1 MSGAEGV
8 LHYRIHHL
16 AMAALPAGGWPVLPA
31 GREAALLRAGAP
43 PAWFYLALHEAV
55 GRDFA
60 WEVPFD
66 GNAAAIDAWLADPAV
81 VLYTLMREGWPH
93 GYFLIDARGAEEAR
107 IVQFGVVPQARGRGF
122 GRFLV
127 GTAVHTAWGLP
138 GVRRLVVSTT
148 SLDHPRALALY
159 QAQGFEIVAQET
171 ASRRL
176 PPRP

>member
-1 MSGAEGV
+1 MTAAAGV

-16 AMAALPAGGWPVLPA
+16 AMAARPAAGWPVLPA
-31 GREAALLRAGAP
+31 GREAALLKAEAP

-60 WEVPFD
+60 WEAPLD
-66 GNAAAIDAWLADPAV
+66 GDAAALDAWLADPAV

-93 GYFLIDARGAEEAR
+93 GFFLIDGRAGDTVR
-107 IVQFGVVPQARGRGF
+107 IVQFGVVPQARGRGY

-127 GTAVHTAWGLP
+127 GTAVQTAWSLP

-159 QAQGFEIVAQET
+159 QAQGFAIVAREAAT
-171 ASRRL
+171 RSLL
-176 PPRP
+176 PRS